1 MRLTG
6 KKVYRR
12 QSLIKKISLISLAGF
27 LLVIVAGA
35 FSYNDKSLLFYVL
48 EIDAFARA
56 GGSKSFC
63 SRGSHSYSSPSSQS
77 KSTTRSSRQ
86 VTTATSPSPGG
97 QHNRTSQVRR
107 IRDLHPSCGEL
118 SLAVISN
125 QPTRIIAK
133 SG

>member
-56 GGSKSFC
+56 GASKSFG
-63 SRGSHSYSSPSSQS
+63 SRGSHPYSSPSSQS

-86 VTTATSPSPGG
+86 VTTATSPSQNGG
-97 QHNRTSQVRR
+97 FLRSMA
-107 IRDLHPSCGEL
+107 GG
-118 SLAVISN
+118 LAGCIMGGISV
-125 QPTRIIAK
+125 PI
-133 SG
+133 S